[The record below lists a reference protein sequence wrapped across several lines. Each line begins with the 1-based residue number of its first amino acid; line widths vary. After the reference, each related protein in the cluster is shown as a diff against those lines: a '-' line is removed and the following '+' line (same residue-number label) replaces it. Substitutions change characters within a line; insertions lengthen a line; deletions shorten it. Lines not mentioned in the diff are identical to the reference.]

1 MRRQLRSVTT
11 LALLFLLITS
21 SLTFAQ
27 NQAGI
32 TTDKKEKIEKAITS
46 TMARDSIPGLS
57 VPVVIR
63 NQVRW
68 TNGYGL
74 ADLENFVP
82 AKSSTVYR
90 LGSISKPITAV
101 AVMQLVERGKLDLDA
116 PVQKYCPAFPKKQ
129 WPITTRQL

>member
-1 MRRQLRSVTT
+1 MRKQSRSVTT
-11 LALLFLLITS
+11 LALVFLLLTS

-32 TTDKKEKIEKAITS
+32 PSDKKEKIEKAITTIMS
-46 TMARDSIPGLS
+46 RDNIPGLS
-57 VPVVIR
+57 VAVVIR
-63 NQVRW
+63 NQLKW

-101 AVMQLVERGKLDLDA
+101 AVMQL
-116 PVQKYCPAFPKKQ
+116 
-129 WPITTRQL
+129 